1 MERPRVVFLG
11 TGGALNPDRYQAS
24 MLVQA
29 AGTSFLLDVGGG
41 LGVVRRLLA
50 CQVDPICR
58 R

>member
-11 TGGALNPDRYQAS
+11 TGGALNPERYQAA

-50 CQVDPICR
+50 
-58 R
+58 